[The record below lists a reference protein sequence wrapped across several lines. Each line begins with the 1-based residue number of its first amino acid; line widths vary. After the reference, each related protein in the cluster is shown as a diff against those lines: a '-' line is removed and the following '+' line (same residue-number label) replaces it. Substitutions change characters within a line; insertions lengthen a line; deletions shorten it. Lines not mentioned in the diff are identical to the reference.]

1 MTTAAP
7 QRRQPVQERSRQT
20 VARILDA
27 AEALI
32 DEGGVEAVTTRAVA
46 DRAGVTYPSL
56 YRFFADREEILDQL
70 VTHHLA
76 ALDAQAVAAE
86 RTWQITSVRD
96 VIDRELDLHVAY
108 FKEHPSA
115 ARLWLSG
122 RSSPAVVDASPP
134 ARPGARRT
142 SAPGA
147 GRRQL
152 RLFGHRP
159 SRATAGRRAR
169 GSHLGLGLPGPIRSG
184 SHDHRTRS
192 HRAQLLRPRRTGRVG
207 RMNGGCRKSE
217 RSVHGNAKLNFTRH
231 ARVPVPRMFR

>member
-27 AEALI
+27 ADTLI
-32 DEGGVEAVTTRAVA
+32 DEGGVEAVTSRAVA

-70 VTHHLA
+70 VAHHLA

-96 VIDRELDLHVAY
+96 VIDRELDLHAAY
-108 FKEHPSA
+108 YKEHPSA

-122 RSSPAVVDASPP
+122 RSSPTVVAQV
-134 ARPGARRT
+134 
-142 SAPGA
+142 
-147 GRRQL
+147 RQ
-152 RLFGHRP
+152 
-159 SRATAGRRAR
+159 
-169 GSHLGLGLPGPIRSG
+169 
-184 SHDHRTRS
+184 
-192 HRAQLLRPRRTGRVG
+192 RAQVLAERLRQALVAANLAPSDTDPRVLLLVVELGDRILDLAFRDRSDPDLMIIELGRT
-207 RMNGGCRKSE
+207 
-217 RSVHGNAKLNFTRH
+217 ALNTY
-231 ARVPVPRMFR
+231 AAAALDVSDE

>member
-27 AEALI
+27 ADALI

-56 YRFFADREEILDQL
+56 YRFFADRDEILDQL

-76 ALDAQAVAAE
+76 ALDARAVAEE

-122 RSSPAVVDASPP
+122 RSSPAVVAQV
-134 ARPGARRT
+134 
-142 SAPGA
+142 
-147 GRRQL
+147 RQ
-152 RLFGHRP
+152 
-159 SRATAGRRAR
+159 
-169 GSHLGLGLPGPIRSG
+169 
-184 SHDHRTRS
+184 
-192 HRAQLLRPRRTGRVG
+192 RAQVLAERLRQALVAANFAPSDTDPRVLLLVVELGDRILDLAFRDRSDPDPMIIELGRT
-207 RMNGGCRKSE
+207 
-217 RSVHGNAKLNFTRH
+217 ALNSY
-231 ARVPVPRMFR
+231 ARDALDVSDE

>member
-20 VARILDA
+20 VARILEA
-27 AEALI
+27 ADTLI

-76 ALDAQAVAAE
+76 ALDAQAVAEE

-122 RSSPAVVDASPP
+122 RSSPAVV
-134 ARPGARRT
+134 T
-142 SAPGA
+142 QV
-147 GRRQL
+147 RQ
-152 RLFGHRP
+152 
-159 SRATAGRRAR
+159 
-169 GSHLGLGLPGPIRSG
+169 
-184 SHDHRTRS
+184 
-192 HRAQLLRPRRTGRVG
+192 RAQVLAERLRQALVAANFAASDTDPRVLLLVVELGDRILDLAFRDRSDPDPMIIELGRT
-207 RMNGGCRKSE
+207 
-217 RSVHGNAKLNFTRH
+217 ALNSY
-231 ARVPVPRMFR
+231 ARDALDVSDE

>member
-27 AEALI
+27 ADTLI

-56 YRFFADREEILDQL
+56 YRFFADRDEILDQL

-76 ALDAQAVAAE
+76 ALDARAVAEE

-122 RSSPAVVDASPP
+122 RSSPAVV
-134 ARPGARRT
+134 T
-142 SAPGA
+142 QV
-147 GRRQL
+147 RQ
-152 RLFGHRP
+152 
-159 SRATAGRRAR
+159 
-169 GSHLGLGLPGPIRSG
+169 
-184 SHDHRTRS
+184 
-192 HRAQLLRPRRTGRVG
+192 RAQVLAERLRQALVAANFAPSDTDPRVLLLVVELGDRILDLAFRDRSDPDPMIIELGRT
-207 RMNGGCRKSE
+207 
-217 RSVHGNAKLNFTRH
+217 ALNSY
-231 ARVPVPRMFR
+231 ARDALDVSDE

>member
-76 ALDAQAVAAE
+76 TLDTQAVAEE

-96 VIDRELDLHVAY
+96 VIDRELDLHTAY
-108 FKEHPSA
+108 TKSTPVLLACGSAGEVRRPSWRKSA
-115 ARLWLSG
+115 SG
-122 RSSPAVVDASPP
+122 HRCSPDACAKCWSPP
-134 ARPGARRT
+134 TSPLPTPILACYFLVVELGDRILDLAFRDRSDPDPVIIELGRTALSSYARDAWTCRT
-142 SAPGA
+142 SE
-147 GRRQL
+147 
-152 RLFGHRP
+152 
-159 SRATAGRRAR
+159 
-169 GSHLGLGLPGPIRSG
+169 
-184 SHDHRTRS
+184 
-192 HRAQLLRPRRTGRVG
+192 RVV
-207 RMNGGCRKSE
+207 SDE
-217 RSVHGNAKLNFTRH
+217 
-231 ARVPVPRMFR
+231 

>member
-76 ALDAQAVAAE
+76 ALDAQAVAE
-86 RTWQITSVRD
+86 EQTWQITSVRD
-96 VIDRELDLHVAY
+96 VIDRELDLHAAY
-108 FKEHPSA
+108 YKEHPSA

-122 RSSPAVVDASPP
+122 RSSPAVVAQV
-134 ARPGARRT
+134 
-142 SAPGA
+142 
-147 GRRQL
+147 RQ
-152 RLFGHRP
+152 
-159 SRATAGRRAR
+159 
-169 GSHLGLGLPGPIRSG
+169 
-184 SHDHRTRS
+184 
-192 HRAQLLRPRRTGRVG
+192 RAQVLAERLRQALVAANLAPSDTDPRVLLLVVELGDRILDLAFRDRSDPDPMIIELGRTAL
-207 RMNGGCRKSE
+207 
-217 RSVHGNAKLNFTRH
+217 NAY
-231 ARVPVPRMFR
+231 ARDVLDVSLD

>member
-27 AEALI
+27 ADTLI

-56 YRFFADREEILDQL
+56 YRFFADRDEILDQL

-76 ALDAQAVAAE
+76 ALDARAVAAE

-122 RSSPAVVDASPP
+122 RSSPAVV
-134 ARPGARRT
+134 T
-142 SAPGA
+142 QV
-147 GRRQL
+147 RQ
-152 RLFGHRP
+152 
-159 SRATAGRRAR
+159 
-169 GSHLGLGLPGPIRSG
+169 
-184 SHDHRTRS
+184 
-192 HRAQLLRPRRTGRVG
+192 RAQVLAERLRQALVAANFAPSDTDPRVLLLVVELGDRILDLAFRDRSDPDPMIIELGRT
-207 RMNGGCRKSE
+207 
-217 RSVHGNAKLNFTRH
+217 ALNSY
-231 ARVPVPRMFR
+231 ARDALDVSDE

>member
-27 AEALI
+27 ADTLI

-56 YRFFADREEILDQL
+56 YRFFADRDEILDQL

-76 ALDAQAVAAE
+76 ALDARAVAAE

-122 RSSPAVVDASPP
+122 RSSPAVV
-134 ARPGARRT
+134 T
-142 SAPGA
+142 QV
-147 GRRQL
+147 RQ
-152 RLFGHRP
+152 
-159 SRATAGRRAR
+159 
-169 GSHLGLGLPGPIRSG
+169 
-184 SHDHRTRS
+184 
-192 HRAQLLRPRRTGRVG
+192 RAQVLAERLRQALVAANLAPSDTDPRVLLLVVELGDRILDLAFRDRSDPDPMIIELGRT
-207 RMNGGCRKSE
+207 
-217 RSVHGNAKLNFTRH
+217 ALNSY
-231 ARVPVPRMFR
+231 ARDALDVSDE

>member
-27 AEALI
+27 ADTLI

-76 ALDAQAVAAE
+76 ALDAQAVAEE

-122 RSSPAVVDASPP
+122 RSSPAVV
-134 ARPGARRT
+134 T
-142 SAPGA
+142 QV
-147 GRRQL
+147 RQ
-152 RLFGHRP
+152 
-159 SRATAGRRAR
+159 
-169 GSHLGLGLPGPIRSG
+169 
-184 SHDHRTRS
+184 
-192 HRAQLLRPRRTGRVG
+192 RAQVLAERLRQALVAANFAPSDTDPRVLLLVVELGDRILDLAFRDRSDPDPMIIELGRT
-207 RMNGGCRKSE
+207 
-217 RSVHGNAKLNFTRH
+217 ALNSY
-231 ARVPVPRMFR
+231 ARDALDVSDE

>member
-27 AEALI
+27 ADTLI

-56 YRFFADREEILDQL
+56 YRFFADRDEILDQL

-76 ALDAQAVAAE
+76 ALDARAVAEE

-122 RSSPAVVDASPP
+122 RSSPAVVAQV
-134 ARPGARRT
+134 
-142 SAPGA
+142 
-147 GRRQL
+147 RQ
-152 RLFGHRP
+152 
-159 SRATAGRRAR
+159 
-169 GSHLGLGLPGPIRSG
+169 
-184 SHDHRTRS
+184 
-192 HRAQLLRPRRTGRVG
+192 RAQVLAERLRQALVAANFAPSDTDPRVLLLVVELGDRILDLAFRDRSDPDPMIIELGRT
-207 RMNGGCRKSE
+207 
-217 RSVHGNAKLNFTRH
+217 ALNSY
-231 ARVPVPRMFR
+231 ARDALDVSGE

>member
-27 AEALI
+27 ADTLI

-56 YRFFADREEILDQL
+56 YRFFADRDEILDQL
-70 VTHHLA
+70 VTRHLA
-76 ALDAQAVAAE
+76 ALDARAVAAE

-122 RSSPAVVDASPP
+122 RSSPAVV
-134 ARPGARRT
+134 T
-142 SAPGA
+142 QV
-147 GRRQL
+147 RQ
-152 RLFGHRP
+152 
-159 SRATAGRRAR
+159 
-169 GSHLGLGLPGPIRSG
+169 
-184 SHDHRTRS
+184 
-192 HRAQLLRPRRTGRVG
+192 RAQVLAERLRQVLVAANFAPSDTDPRVLMLVVELGDRILDLAFRDRSDPDPVIIELGRTT
-207 RMNGGCRKSE
+207 
-217 RSVHGNAKLNFTRH
+217 LNSY
-231 ARVPVPRMFR
+231 ARDALDVSDE

>member
-27 AEALI
+27 ADTLI

-76 ALDAQAVAAE
+76 ALDAQAVAEE

-122 RSSPAVVDASPP
+122 RSSPAVVAQV
-134 ARPGARRT
+134 
-142 SAPGA
+142 
-147 GRRQL
+147 RQ
-152 RLFGHRP
+152 
-159 SRATAGRRAR
+159 
-169 GSHLGLGLPGPIRSG
+169 
-184 SHDHRTRS
+184 
-192 HRAQLLRPRRTGRVG
+192 RAQVLAERLRQALVAANLAPSDTDPRVLLLVVELGDRILDLAFRDRSDPDPMIIELGRT
-207 RMNGGCRKSE
+207 
-217 RSVHGNAKLNFTRH
+217 ALNSY
-231 ARVPVPRMFR
+231 ARDALDVSDE

>member
-20 VARILDA
+20 VARILEA
-27 AEALI
+27 ADTLI

-56 YRFFADREEILDQL
+56 YRFFADRDEILDQL

-76 ALDAQAVAAE
+76 ALDALAVAAE

-122 RSSPAVVDASPP
+122 RSSPAVVAQV
-134 ARPGARRT
+134 
-142 SAPGA
+142 
-147 GRRQL
+147 RQ
-152 RLFGHRP
+152 
-159 SRATAGRRAR
+159 
-169 GSHLGLGLPGPIRSG
+169 
-184 SHDHRTRS
+184 
-192 HRAQLLRPRRTGRVG
+192 RAQVLAERLRQALVAANFAPSDTDPRVLLLVVELGDRILDLAFRDRSDPDPMIIELGRT
-207 RMNGGCRKSE
+207 
-217 RSVHGNAKLNFTRH
+217 ALNSY
-231 ARVPVPRMFR
+231 ARDALDVSGE

>member
-27 AEALI
+27 ADALI

-76 ALDAQAVAAE
+76 ALDAQAVAEE

-108 FKEHPSA
+108 YKEHPSA

-122 RSSPAVVDASPP
+122 RSSPTVVAQV
-134 ARPGARRT
+134 
-142 SAPGA
+142 
-147 GRRQL
+147 RQ
-152 RLFGHRP
+152 
-159 SRATAGRRAR
+159 
-169 GSHLGLGLPGPIRSG
+169 
-184 SHDHRTRS
+184 
-192 HRAQLLRPRRTGRVG
+192 RAQVLAERLRQALVAANLAPSDTDPRVLLLVVELGDRILDLAFRDRSDPDPMIIELGRT
-207 RMNGGCRKSE
+207 
-217 RSVHGNAKLNFTRH
+217 ALNSY
-231 ARVPVPRMFR
+231 ARDALDVSDE

>member
-70 VTHHLA
+70 VAHHLA

-108 FKEHPSA
+108 YKEHPSA

-122 RSSPAVVDASPP
+122 RSSPTVVAQV
-134 ARPGARRT
+134 
-142 SAPGA
+142 
-147 GRRQL
+147 RQ
-152 RLFGHRP
+152 
-159 SRATAGRRAR
+159 
-169 GSHLGLGLPGPIRSG
+169 
-184 SHDHRTRS
+184 
-192 HRAQLLRPRRTGRVG
+192 RAQVLAERLRQALVAANLAPSDTDPRVLLLVVELGDRILDLAFRDRSDPDPMIIELGRT
-207 RMNGGCRKSE
+207 
-217 RSVHGNAKLNFTRH
+217 ALNSY
-231 ARVPVPRMFR
+231 ARDALDVSDE